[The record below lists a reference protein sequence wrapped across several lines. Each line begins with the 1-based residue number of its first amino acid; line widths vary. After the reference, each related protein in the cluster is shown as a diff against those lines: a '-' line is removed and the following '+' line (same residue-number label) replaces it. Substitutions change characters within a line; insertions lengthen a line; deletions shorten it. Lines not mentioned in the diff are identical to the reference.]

1 MWGAITE
8 FCKVFAEKHL
18 IPSVIS
24 FTGTIALFLF
34 LPKDYWMITKLGKFL
49 FFILSSGL
57 IFLAIQ
63 LIVFCYNKIVECK
76 YGHEQKERY
85 IHSALKNE
93 KNDMESLWTVVD
105 KFNPD
110 DRKLLKKFLESE
122 NAPIERSSGYHYFG
136 NSLLASDWV
145 VSTEEYGEEEPPIVL
160 SEHLKGRAMPLCS
173 MGAGRSIVVKYK
185 LRDDIFSFLKY
196 SSEKYGKISHFE

>member
-8 FCKVFAEKHL
+8 LCKVFAEKHL

-24 FTGTIALFLF
+24 FTCAIAILLY
-34 LPKDYWMITKLGKFL
+34 LPNDYWMITKIGKFL
-49 FFILSSGL
+49 FFILVSGL
-57 IFLAIQ
+57 IFLAMQ
-63 LIVFCYNKIVECK
+63 LIVFCYKKIVECN
-76 YGHEQKERY
+76 YGHKQKERY

-93 KNDMESLWTVVD
+93 KNDMEGLWTVVD

-110 DRKLLKKFLESE
+110 DRYLINEFLENG
-122 NAPIERSSGYHYFG
+122 NAPIERSSGSRYFG

-145 VSTEEYGEEEPPIVL
+145 VSTEEYGEEEQPVII
-160 SEHLKGRAMPLCS
+160 SEHLKGKAMPLFPI
-173 MGAGRSIVVKYK
+173 GIGRAIVVKYK

-196 SSEKYGKISHFE
+196 SKEKYGKISHFE